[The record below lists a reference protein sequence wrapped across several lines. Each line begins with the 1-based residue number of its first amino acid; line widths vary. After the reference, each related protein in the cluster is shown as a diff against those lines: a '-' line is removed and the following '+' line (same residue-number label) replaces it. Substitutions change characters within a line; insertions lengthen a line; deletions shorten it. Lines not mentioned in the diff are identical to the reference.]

1 MDITNAPEQIKLCWA
16 VMMNRHDGKSEV
28 VKIVTDHSEA
38 DLAVQTNPGLFYK
51 SGPVQL
57 VQ

>member
-1 MDITNAPEQIKLCWA
+1 MDIATTKDQTKLCWA

-38 DLAVQTNPGLFYK
+38 DLAVQSNPGLFYK